1 MTGSLTATCTTRAP
15 IAIQATAKWVE
26 RKLNSQG
33 YHCAEFISPVVS
45 WKIDGGDE
53 HGDRQPLERGE
64 QQLRARHDRSEAKRR
79 G

>member
-26 RKLNSQG
+26 RKLNSHG
-33 YHCAEFISPVVS
+33 YHWAEFISPVVS
-45 WKIDGGDE
+45 WKMAAATSTAIE
-53 HGDRQPLERGE
+53 SRSRPARSSW
-64 QQLRARHDRSEAKRR
+64 RAPRPSEANSR

>member
-26 RKLNSQG
+26 RKLNDQG

-45 WKIDGGDE
+45 WKIAAATSTAIE
-53 HGDRQPLERGE
+53 SRSSAA
-64 QQLRARHDRSEAKRR
+64 RAQCRAPRPSEANSR